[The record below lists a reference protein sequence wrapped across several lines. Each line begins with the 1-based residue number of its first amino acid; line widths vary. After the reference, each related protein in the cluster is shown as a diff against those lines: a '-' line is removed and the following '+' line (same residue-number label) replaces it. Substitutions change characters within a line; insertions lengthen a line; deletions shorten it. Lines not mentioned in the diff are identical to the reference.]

1 MVLHLI
7 LYHVLRA
14 AFLLLGD
21 IAFQFGRGER
31 LLLVGSEHQV
41 HRLHHNHRI
50 NLRARLNLLAQSL
63 QRTNL
68 VVQGLPMVSGIGDGV
83 ILTHIGR
90 HMTHQFLVL
99 EMVER
104 ETIAAAGG
112 VVVLLQIGNHI
123 GGHLQLH
130 ITG

>member
-7 LYHVLRA
+7 LYHILRA
-14 AFLLLGD
+14 ALLLLGD
-21 IAFQFGRGER
+21 IALEFGRGER
-31 LLLVGSEHQV
+31 LLLVGIEYQV
-41 HRLHHNHRI
+41 HRLHHNHRVD
-50 NLRARLNLLAQSL
+50 LRARLNLLAQSL

-68 VVQGLPMVSGIGDGV
+68 VVQGLPVVSGIGDGV
-83 ILTHIGR
+83 ILNHIGR
-90 HMTHQFLVL
+90 HVAHQFLVL

-104 ETIAAAGG
+104 EAIAAAGG

-123 GGHLQLH
+123 GSHLQLH